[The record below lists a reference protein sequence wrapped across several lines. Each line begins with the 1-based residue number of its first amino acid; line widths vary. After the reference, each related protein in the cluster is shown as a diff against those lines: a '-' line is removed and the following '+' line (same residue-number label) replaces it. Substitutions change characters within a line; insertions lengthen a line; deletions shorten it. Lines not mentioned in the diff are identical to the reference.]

1 MDQHKNSTYLLI
13 GTATKD
19 LQADN
24 SYTIGG
30 TVTYAT
36 VVVKKL
42 GWRPVVIT
50 AVEPTFEPIPYLRD
64 VTWKILPSPK
74 TTTFRNEY
82 DEHGNRHQTIG
93 PIGRAI
99 AASEISDDCRQA
111 TIVHLC
117 PLAQEL
123 KPNIAGIFDSAL
135 LGATPQ
141 GWMRRWDEQGRVS
154 LGDWYGAEEVLP
166 RLNVAV
172 ISIEDV
178 EGNWSIA
185 ENWAAQTE
193 TLIVTEGE
201 LGCTI
206 FNRGNRISVPPR
218 PAHPIDPTG
227 AGDVFAAAFFIRY
240 YETGNLWESARFA
253 NVVASMAIERPG
265 PEGAPERHEIEA
277 YMAMHPIEPA

>member
-1 MDQHKNSTYLLI
+1 MNHRHPPTYLLV

-19 LQADN
+19 LQDN
-24 SYTIGG
+24 GHFTIGG

-42 GWRPVVIT
+42 GWQPVIIT
-50 AVEPTFEPIPYLRD
+50 AVNPAFEPIPYLRD
-64 VTWKILPSPK
+64 VSWHRLPSPE

-82 DEHGNRHQTIG
+82 DEHGHRRQTIG

-99 AASEISDDCRQA
+99 NAAEIPERCRRA

-117 PLAQEL
+117 PLAQEI
-123 KPNIAGIFDSAL
+123 KPDIVDVFNTQL
-135 LGATPQ
+135 LAATPQ
-141 GWMRRWDEQGRVS
+141 GWMRRWDAQGRVS
-154 LGDWYGAEEVLP
+154 LGDWYGAEKVLP

-185 ENWAAQTE
+185 ETWASQTE

-201 LGCTI
+201 AGCTI

-218 PAHPIDPTG
+218 PSQPIDPTG
-227 AGDVFAAAFFIRY
+227 AGDIFAAAFFITY
-240 YETGNLWESARFA
+240 YESKNLWQSARFA

-265 PEGAPERHEIEA
+265 PEGAPSRAEVETYLAE
-277 YMAMHPIEPA
+277 HPVEPA

>member
-1 MDQHKNSTYLLI
+1 MNQPHPLTYVLI

-19 LQADN
+19 LQTN
-24 SYTIGG
+24 GSFTIGG

-36 VVVKKL
+36 VVAKKL
-42 GWRPVVIT
+42 GWQPIVVT
-50 AVEPTFEPIPYLRD
+50 AVNPAFQPIPFLRD
-64 VTWKILPSPK
+64 VTWHLLPSPE

-82 DEHGNRHQTIG
+82 DQQGNRHQTIG

-99 AASEISDDCRQA
+99 TAAEIPERCRDA

-117 PLAQEL
+117 PLAQEI
-123 KPNIAGIFDSAL
+123 KPNTTQIFKAEL

-141 GWMRRWDEQGRVS
+141 GWMRRWDAQGRVS
-154 LGDWYGAEEVLP
+154 LGDWYGAAEVLP

-178 EGNWSIA
+178 EGNWYIA

-193 TLIVTEGE
+193 TLIVTEGDA
-201 LGCTI
+201 GCTI
-206 FNRGNRISVPPR
+206 FNRGNRVSVPPR
-218 PAHPIDPTG
+218 PAQPIDPTG
-227 AGDVFAAAFFIRY
+227 AGDIFAAAFFIHY
-240 YETGNLWESARFA
+240 YESKNLWQSARFA

-265 PEGAPERHEIEA
+265 PEGSPERIEVESYLA
-277 YMAMHPIEPA
+277 QHPVEPA

>member
-1 MDQHKNSTYLLI
+1 MHQDKPLNYLLI

-19 LQADN
+19 LHTDN
-24 SYTIGG
+24 SFTIGG

-64 VTWKILPSPK
+64 VTWHKLPSPV

-93 PIGRAI
+93 PIGRKI
-99 AASEISDDCRQA
+99 NSSEISEACRQA

-123 KPNIAGIFDSAL
+123 KPNIVSIFNTSL

-154 LGDWYGAEEVLP
+154 LGDWYGAAEVLP
-166 RLNVAV
+166 QLNASV

-201 LGCTI
+201 QGCTI
-206 FNRGNRISVPPR
+206 FNRGNRVRVPPR
-218 PAHPIDPTG
+218 PSYPIDPTG

-240 YETGNLWESARFA
+240 YETASLWESARFA
-253 NVVASMAIERPG
+253 NITASMAIERSG
-265 PEGAPERHEIEA
+265 PEGAPDRQEIEA
-277 YMAMHPIEPA
+277 YMAMYPVEPA